1 MPPYWLKTICTG
13 GEVVVSMYRAAV
25 CLTSGWTSLASG
37 AHVGAAAEEWGD
49 AAGDVGKGPAV
60 EVATPLWPCVV
71 GVVVVSVGAAS
82 ADPEPSAS
90 ESGDWRPV
98 ED

>member
-1 MPPYWLKTICTG
+1 M
-13 GEVVVSMYRAAV
+13 
-25 CLTSGWTSLASG
+25 
-37 AHVGAAAEEWGD
+37 
-49 AAGDVGKGPAV
+49 
-60 EVATPLWPCVV
+60 EVAMPLWPCVV

-82 ADPEPSAS
+82 ADPEPPAS